1 MSATAIFT
9 GRVTLANSANVNAPQ
24 NRRKSMLHRKP
35 LTTAVMAAMG
45 AMVTATVN
53 VQADSVFFPHI
64 VGSDTVHTIVSVVN
78 QTNDLYNQTPTSA
91 GDLHWRLMWKNAA
104 SLTDPCQEYN
114 RFLPSSE
121 NDLQT
126 VDLSGAIGD
135 ASRGVLF
142 EDALAVGAG
151 GNVTYGP
158 DDAYNL
164 VSQVRAGLGPNP
176 PAVRGFLLIDNATS
190 DGVSTFD
197 DEPNIFGEAIII
209 EYAIGATWGYTAFTK
224 ANEEEGNPEP
234 DEFDN
239 LFDYEDAASQSG
251 YPISF
256 LPLVGEEQAVT
267 ALMVTPVVAPR
278 APRGESYADSDM
290 SDAFGANSYRAFV
303 RLVTEPDGDIND
315 EASLYDRDE
324 NYFSGG
330 RTEEVV
336 CVGRVDVK
344 NLFAAAMAD
353 SHPLANGGWGRVL
366 NYANYTF
373 LQTANVSGAT
383 FTQTMQ
389 ATETSAAV
397 IYKLEYGTSF
407 NGLLPDM
414 ANSNATWNNAF
425 LIPNDFEVYSD

>member
-1 MSATAIFT
+1 MLKTARFT
-9 GRVTLANSANVNAPQ
+9 GRVKPTNSANVNAPQ
-24 NRRKSMLHRKP
+24 NRRKSMLQRKP

-45 AMVTATVN
+45 VMVTATAT

-78 QTNDLYNQTPTSA
+78 QTGDLYNDGQ
-91 GDLHWRLMWKNAA
+91 DLHWRLMWKNAA
-104 SLTDPCQEYN
+104 NLLEPCQEYN

-126 VDLSGAIGD
+126 VDLSGAIGNPN
-135 ASRGVLF
+135 RGVLF

-164 VSQVRAGLGPNP
+164 VSQVRAGMGPNP

-190 DGVSTFD
+190 DSVSTFD
-197 DEPNIFGEAIII
+197 DEPNIFGEAIVI

-234 DEFDN
+234 NEFDN

-256 LPLVGEEQAVT
+256 LPLVGDESAVT

-278 APRGESYADSDM
+278 SPRDESWADSDM
-290 SDAFGANSYRAFV
+290 SDAFGPNSYRAFV

-344 NLFAAAMAD
+344 NLYATSMAE

-366 NYANYTF
+366 NYAPYTF
-373 LQTANVSGAT
+373 VNTISVSGQT
-383 FTQTMQ
+383 FTQTESRI
-389 ATETSAAV
+389 ETSAAV

-407 NGLLPDM
+407 NGLLPNM
-414 ANSNATWNNAF
+414 PQSGATWNNAF